1 MRAWSAA
8 QATLPLTRAYG
19 GHYFSAEQAVWIV
32 SFRATV
38 PRGSDRTV
46 ALAALIAAASQC
58 IAAPGHTAQPF
69 QPTRSAVEFLKDA
82 WLRDIAVRISTCLI
96 VLSKQYAQK
105 LGAARVADANEI
117 ADAVEPHDLVFVD
130 PPYSAVQYSRF
141 YHVLESIARGLRG
154 DVSGIGRYPDA
165 AYRPKSRYSLKSDA
179 EDALNQLLFL
189 LSAKG
194 ARVILTFPDHECSNG
209 LSGDIVRAIART
221 YFHIREHSINSRFS
235 TLGGRGSGD
244 DKVARR
250 SARHDASE
258 LMLLLSPR

>member
-1 MRAWSAA
+1 M
-8 QATLPLTRAYG
+8 
-19 GHYFSAEQAVWIV
+19 
-32 SFRATV
+32 
-38 PRGSDRTV
+38 
-46 ALAALIAAASQC
+46 
-58 IAAPGHTAQPF
+58 
-69 QPTRSAVEFLKDA
+69 
-82 WLRDIAVRISTCLI
+82 
-96 VLSKQYAQK
+96 LSKQYAQK